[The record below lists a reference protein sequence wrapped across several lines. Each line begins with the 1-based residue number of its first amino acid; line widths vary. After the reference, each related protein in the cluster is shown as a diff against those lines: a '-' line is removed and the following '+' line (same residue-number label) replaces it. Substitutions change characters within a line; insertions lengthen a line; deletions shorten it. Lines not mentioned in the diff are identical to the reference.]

1 VQQIISTSP
10 DNQHSAFWEYSGE
23 IRFGPA
29 FYTLK
34 VDTISFGKRVFGNKF
49 LWSPDSRYFAI
60 QEWETASE
68 ALGPQT
74 QLVLIDLET
83 KRECV
88 LAKVEQGFIV
98 PEKFENDKL
107 IYAKEYYGR
116 GLVKEFE
123 IEFLIL
129 DRWEDIK

>member
-1 VQQIISTSP
+1 MQRITSTSP
-10 DNQHSAFWEYSGE
+10 DNQHSAFLDYSGE

-34 VDTISFGKRVFGNKF
+34 VDTISFGKRVFGNRF

-60 QEWETASE
+60 QEWQTVSE

-74 QLVLIDLET
+74 QLLFIDLET
-83 KRECV
+83 KSECV
-88 LAKVEQGFIV
+88 FSKVEQGFIV
-98 PEKFENDKL
+98 PKKFENGKL

-116 GLVKEFE
+116 GVAKEFE
-123 IEFLIL
+123 IDFPLL
-129 DRWEDIK
+129 ATWEDIK